1 MMEESKKGA
10 LWSDSLWSAFFPF
23 SEV

>member
-1 MMEESKKGA
+1 MEESKKGA